1 MLRTALILALS
12 TLALTSLAAGQG
24 TDENVIVLQ
33 YAAEHPSDNARL
45 PTAPQLGDSVP
56 DTIALQQVD
65 GNSTLAYFYY
75 NGEPVLVD
83 LKTRSIVRIGQ

>member
-1 MLRTALILALS
+1 MLRTAFILALS
-12 TLALTSLAAGQG
+12 TLALTSMAASQG

-45 PTAPQLGDSVP
+45 PNAPQLGDSVP

-83 LKTRSIVRIGQ
+83 LKTRSIVRVGQ